1 MTTMRAA
8 RFHGS
13 KDIRVEDVPIPELR
27 PGEALI
33 EIEWCGICGSD
44 LHEYMIG
51 EWFGS
56 YALDAR
62 SVGRRK
68 REH

>member
-8 RFHGS
+8 RFHGN

-27 PGEALI
+27 PGEVLI

-44 LHEYMIG
+44 LHEYTIG
-51 EWFGS
+51 EWIES
-56 YALDAR
+56 YALEVE
-62 SVGRRK
+62 SVERRDQ
-68 REH
+68 ED